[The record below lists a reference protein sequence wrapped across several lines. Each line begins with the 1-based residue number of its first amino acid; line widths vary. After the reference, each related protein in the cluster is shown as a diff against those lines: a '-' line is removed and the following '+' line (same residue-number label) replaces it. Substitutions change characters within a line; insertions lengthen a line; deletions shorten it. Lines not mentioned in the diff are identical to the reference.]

1 MARIDAL
8 TGNECVAEAVRLCR
22 PAVLAAYPITPQ
34 SSVVEKL
41 ADMVTQGKLDAEMVN
56 VESEHSAMS
65 VLKGAAMV
73 GQRVFTATS
82 GQGLALMYE
91 PYFSMSTSRLPM
103 VMAIASR
110 EMISP
115 VSVWSGLQD
124 AISVRDAG
132 WVQIFVED
140 NQEILDMIVQGY
152 RISEHSDVLI
162 PVNIVYDGFYLSHQ
176 TARVLIPEQDEIDSF
191 LPAPGQM
198 QLLDVTQPQVVDP
211 NTTGPL
217 MMEYRRDHLECMK
230 NTLRI
235 IEQVNQEF
243 KIRFG
248 RDYGG
253 VLDTY
258 RMEDAEAVLVTIG
271 GMTGAG
277 REAIDIMR
285 GKGLKVGL
293 LKVRSLRP
301 FPYEQIAEILAGRKA
316 VGVVDRSVCFG
327 WSTGVVYQEVMA
339 ALGRGRIDLPSVSL
353 IGGLG
358 GYDLRIEHM
367 VRALE
372 YIDQAARTGATVP
385 EAVWLK

>member
-285 GKGLKVGL
+285 GKGLKAGL